1 MMAEWTRDQVL
12 IALNLYCQLP
22 FGRLYQRN
30 PAIIEVA
37 AKLGRTPG
45 SLAMKLTNLASL
57 DPVIIESGRKGLS
70 GVSALDRQVWQDF
83 QANPEQVGYESQ
95 MLMDALID
103 GSKSL
108 YDLASEIVEPEL
120 PPSYHAETTTATVTV
135 RVKQSF
141 FRRAVLSSYDS
152 KCCMSGIR
160 HHSLLVASH
169 IVPWSQDEHNRLN
182 PANGL
187 CLSALHDKAFDR
199 GLLTVLPDLTI
210 QISSALREAED
221 GAMAATC
228 LLGLEGKKIE
238 LPKKFAPDKAFLKYH
253 NEKVFVG
260 V

>member
-1 MMAEWTRDQVL
+1 MAEWTRDQVL

-22 FGRLYQRN
+22 FGRLHYRN
-30 PAIIEVA
+30 PEIIEVA

-57 DPVIIESGRKGLS
+57 DPVIVESGRKGLS
-70 GVSALDRQVWQDF
+70 GASALDRRVWQEF
-83 QANPEQVGYESQ
+83 QENPEQVGYESQ
-95 MLMDALID
+95 VLMDALVD

-108 YDLASEIVEPEL
+108 HDLASEADEL
-120 PPSYHAETTTATVTV
+120 DVPASYRAETTTATVTV

-152 KCCMSGIR
+152 MCCMSGIK
-160 HHSLLVASH
+160 HPSLLVASH
-169 IVPWSQDEHNRLN
+169 IVPWSKDEHNRLN

-199 GLLTVLPDLTI
+199 GLLTVMPDLKI
-210 QISSALREAED
+210 RVSSALRETED
-221 GAMAATC
+221 RPMAMTY
-228 LLGLEGKKIE
+228 LMGLDGETIR
-238 LPKKFAPDKAFLKYH
+238 LPKKFAPDKEFLRYH